1 MIAERADHGAA
12 DGGCYM
18 DVTIARQKDS
28 DRRVLDA
35 IYDDEVVRRELWLE
49 ANADAWIPPF
59 RKHLKD
65 ARGFGFPI
73 RADGEVVREI
83 VLEDP
88 SICRSTYTVG
98 FAIARDRW
106 NQGICTSA
114 LEQVVRF
121 AFEELGLHKAAG
133 DCDSDNPASGRV
145 MEKVGFTREGVL
157 KEHVYKNGRYVD
169 RIHYGIINPA

>member
-1 MIAERADHGAA
+1 MITERTDQGAA

-28 DRRVLDA
+28 DRPDLDA
-35 IYDDEVVRRELWLE
+35 IYDDERVGRELWLE

-59 RKHLKD
+59 RRPLKD
-65 ARGFGFPI
+65 AWSFGFTI
-73 RADGEVVREI
+73 RADGDIVGEI

-106 NQGICTSA
+106 NQGICTRA

-121 AFEELGLHKAAG
+121 AFEELRLHKVAG
-133 DCDSDNPASGRV
+133 DCDCDNPASGRV

-157 KEHVYKNGRYVD
+157 KEHVYKNGRYID
-169 RIHYGIINPA
+169 RIQYGIVNPV